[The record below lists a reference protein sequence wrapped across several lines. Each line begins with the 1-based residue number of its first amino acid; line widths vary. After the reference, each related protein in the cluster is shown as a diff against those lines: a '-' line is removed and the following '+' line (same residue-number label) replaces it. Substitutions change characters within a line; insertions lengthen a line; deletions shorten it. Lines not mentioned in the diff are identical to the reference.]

1 MSIIPKTPN
10 NIIEASKYLFRFLK
24 NGVSYLQKHHKRDE
38 SCLQPNK
45 VQRQKLCVSPF
56 RQISQRDLV
65 ALQKTKQMVISSP
78 IAFCGVFSSAGT
90 GICHF
95 SAKEFELSGENFF
108 WAIE

>member
-10 NIIEASKYLFRFLK
+10 NIIETSK
-24 NGVSYLQKHHKRDE
+24 SYLQKHHKRDE
-38 SCLQPNK
+38 FCLQPNK

-78 IAFCGVFSSAGT
+78 IAFCGVSSSAGT
-90 GICHF
+90 SICHF
-95 SAKEFELSGENFF
+95 SAKEFELSGEKKF